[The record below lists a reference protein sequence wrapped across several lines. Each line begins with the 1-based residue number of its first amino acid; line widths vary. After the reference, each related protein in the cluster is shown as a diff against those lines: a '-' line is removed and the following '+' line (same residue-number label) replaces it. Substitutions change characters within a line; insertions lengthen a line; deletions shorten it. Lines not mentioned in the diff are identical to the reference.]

1 MRKVLFVANHLT
13 VGGIQ
18 KSLISALNSIDY
30 NVNEVTLYIR
40 KNRLDLLP
48 YVNKN
53 VKILINEDNVR
64 YYRLPYALYLQV
76 LIFLCKFFGLKEKTV
91 DLNAR
96 LSEYVMFSM
105 FENEK
110 KKYFSDVEYDVAISY
125 WQGYNTLF
133 VDKYINA
140 KRKIMFYQVSTDE
153 LHDVHQTT
161 MPNYDSIVVEH
172 EDIKKSLYEWYNG
185 IDGKVFVIEN
195 YTNPQLIQEMSSEV
209 EIKKDDRLIFCT
221 CARFSPVKG
230 IDLAVKAA
238 NILKDKGYEFLWYF
252 VGDGPTR
259 PEIEKLIDQYKL
271 NDCINLT
278 GMQKNPYPYLG
289 ISDVYVQPSYEEALS
304 IAMLEAQILCLPM
317 VSTKTAGGI
326 VMVDEGKTGY
336 LADITP
342 EALAE
347 ALEKM
352 ITNSEART
360 EMKNNLSKIDYSS
373 ERTRYF
379 NDWCKLLE
387 A

>member
-1 MRKVLFVANHLT
+1 MKKVLFVANHLT

-30 NVNEVTLYIR
+30 NSNEVTLYIR

-53 VKILINEDNVR
+53 VKILINKDTVH
-64 YYRLPYALYLQV
+64 YYRLPYALYLQA
-76 LIFLCKFFGLKEKTV
+76 LLFICRFFGLKEKTV
-91 DLNAR
+91 DLTAR
-96 LSEYVMFSM
+96 LSEYVMFSQ
-105 FENEK
+105 FKNEK

-133 VDKYINA
+133 VDKYIKA

-161 MPNYDSIVVEH
+161 MSDYDAIVVEH
-172 EDIKKSLYEWYNG
+172 EDIKKSLYEWYDG
-185 IDGKVFVIEN
+185 INDKVVVVEN
-195 YTNPQLIQEMSSEV
+195 YTNPHLIQEMCTESAIE
-209 EIKKDDRLIFCT
+209 KDDRITFCT

-238 NILKDKGYEFLWYF
+238 KLLKDKGFEFLWYF

-259 PEIEKLIDQYKL
+259 PEIEKLIEQYNL
-271 NDCINLT
+271 NDCINLA
-278 GMQKNPYPYLG
+278 GMQKNPYRYLG
-289 ISDVYVQPSYEEALS
+289 VSDIYVQPSYEEALS

-326 VMVDEGKTGY
+326 VMVEEGKTGY

-347 ALEKM
+347 ALETM
-352 ITNSEART
+352 IINSEART
-360 EMKNNLSKIDYSS
+360 KMKNNLSEIDYSS
-373 ERTRYF
+373 EKTRYF
-379 NDWCKLLE
+379 NDWCRLLE